1 MRGPQWYAYGRSQA
15 LEVMPLPKIFTP
27 DIAPRAAFSLDEKGD
42 VFFTGG
48 AAGGYGILILPE
60 YSREYV
66 LGLLNSKLL
75 EWYIR
80 QTATQMRGGWYS
92 FESRFIKN
100 LPIHTL
106 NSDNPKER
114 AQHERAISLVE
125 QILTL
130 HKQFADAKTP
140 HEQENLKRQIDA
152 THQQIDRL
160 VYELYG
166 LSEDEI
172 KIVEGAN

>member
-1 MRGPQWYAYGRSQA
+1 M
-15 LEVMPLPKIFTP
+15 
-27 DIAPRAAFSLDEKGD
+27 SL
-42 VFFTGG
+42 FTGG
-48 AAGGYGILILPE
+48 AAGGYGILVLPE

-100 LPIHTL
+100 LPIRAL

-114 AQHERAISLVE
+114 AQHERMISLVE
-125 QILTL
+125 QMLTL
-130 HKQFADAKTP
+130 NKQLTAAKIP
-140 HEQENLKRQIDA
+140 HEQETLKRQVEA
-152 THQQIDRL
+152 TDKQIDKL

-166 LSEDEI
+166 LIDEEV
-172 KIVEGAN
+172 KIIESQ